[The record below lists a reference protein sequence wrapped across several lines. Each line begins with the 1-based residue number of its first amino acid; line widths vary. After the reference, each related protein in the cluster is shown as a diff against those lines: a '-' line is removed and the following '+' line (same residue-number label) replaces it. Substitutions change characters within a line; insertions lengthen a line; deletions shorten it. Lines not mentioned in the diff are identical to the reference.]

1 MRRWCP
7 RAWNRAVAGRSSGP
21 CSGEWI
27 WGLSATVLCIALAG
41 GLPVAGFARDVR
53 VEAALEEATKLHEAG
68 DSEGALGVLRKTT
81 ALIRKE
87 KGASDPDLLPI
98 LDMAGLI
105 LFEQE
110 KLAEAEGPLSKA
122 VALREPLL
130 SDRPGQFDVEQAST
144 LLLLGKLHASA
155 GRLDQ
160 MVDSLV
166 KAVVMFDS
174 ALGAEHERTLQ
185 ARGELVRAVDLFTQ
199 QLGPNHEATIK
210 ANEELAKVHEAL
222 GDYAAAVA
230 TLRARYDGEV
240 QHGGPGAGA
249 TLRAAAALGRV
260 LALEGKEDDA
270 IAVMTQAAEAA
281 EAARTTDAVALVEL
295 LRQIAEL
302 HADLEDYSPAEA
314 ALGRAHEID
323 ARADGGVGVEAAV
336 DDLLV
341 DRLAAL
347 QGDFDPAENGF
358 ARATARFQELAQ
370 AGDHRAGRGLR
381 LAGDACREAGLTNE
395 AAGFYK
401 AALEADERIVGPQ
414 DACTAEDQ
422 LGMGRCL
429 LASGDAEGARPL
441 LEQAAKTLRR
451 KLGPAHPSTLAA
463 MVALA
468 SATVKAGQA
477 DAAAEMVGRLIDR
490 RVPREGRRE
499 DEELARVVDGAAG
512 LLAAAG
518 RGKEAEKLRGDF
530 LRLRVRQ
537 FGEDHP
543 YVADTY
549 VNLANARQAAN
560 AWGDALAL
568 YRQGVERREAVL
580 GESHPDVAAALLPM
594 ARTHRALKQHAEAVA
609 LLRRALAI
617 WENAA
622 GPDHPVTLATV
633 KQLALAQLAAGD
645 RPAAVASMERLLAA
659 YEQDPETPPDD
670 VVKLLSKLAEL
681 KHALGEDDAARRHVR
696 RAAEIET
703 SLAGDATT
711 SDQASD
717 LAELA
722 RVQRMLGDEEA
733 AQANLQTARAIADQL
748 ADSQAKLQEIEAI
761 ASRPAAPQ
769 DRDRGNSDDAAA
781 TSVARPEAGDRA
793 SQAATLTTSRV
804 VEDAWK
810 AFTSGKPEQARAM
823 VEAALGKV
831 MSGGRGEEPIAADLL
846 MTLADMRDTPLDTTA
861 YEQYGR
867 ALAIREKHLGPEAA
881 PTLVAALRTVGML
894 LLADP
899 PAAERL
905 VETVGE
911 RLSGAEGDRPAVA
924 AAVRHAGRIAV
935 AVRNPAVAA
944 RLADMLVFVGDAAT
958 PAPLLEALEATA
970 DIARLPEG
978 ATAATSLRSR
988 LLLRGTNLV
997 KSGQPGFG
1005 RMAYHHGLAEQQA
1018 GRPSRA
1024 EEFFRKALAADEQ
1037 EHGEHHPLVA
1047 LDMLRLADLSRK
1059 TAATDP
1065 AAAEWL
1071 GKSRAASLEMPTK
1084 QAATW
1089 ADALRRLVELHDD
1102 RGEADDA
1109 LRIIKAAVDAAAAAN
1124 LGTSAQMAELLGERA
1139 RAHLARGDRQRASEI
1154 LSAAVGV
1161 ATAAAG
1167 GGSAEAVSLATR
1179 LERVRGRTA
1188 ATGPKV
1194 SEATA
1199 LSAAADDALAV
1210 GDLVAARERLV
1221 RLGKLV
1227 WKERGK
1233 DDPAVAAVALR
1244 LADLAIPCGDLAYAR
1259 TMLASVKNPGSP
1271 LQAAELQ
1278 LLAARLSLAMGD
1290 SAAAAAEFEVARESL
1305 AETIGTADVD
1315 DPTLAAQRVRLKL
1328 AAAEVQAALG
1338 DAAGARSEC
1347 RAIRSALAGQEV
1359 ESPLGLAVLSAE
1371 VERCL
1376 EDGDAAAA
1384 IAVANEAEQAARA
1397 AAAENGVLG
1406 IVAAAAARAEQ
1417 AAGMASWSDRG
1428 QAAVKL
1434 LEPVLAGMGRNT
1446 SNAAAIAAVH
1456 HLALVQAAAG
1466 DLDEAQRLSRMAL
1479 AAAERSLPATHAE
1492 RIATTVA
1499 AARVAAAAGKITEAE
1514 TLLTTAAAAAR
1525 DRCKGIERPT
1535 SPADREWE
1543 AVTVGA
1549 STTGPRT
1556 DG

>member
-1 MRRWCP
+1 M
-7 RAWNRAVAGRSSGP
+7 
-21 CSGEWI
+21 
-27 WGLSATVLCIALAG
+27 LCIGVAS
-41 GLPVAGFARDVR
+41 GLPATALARDVR
-53 VEAALEEATKLHEAG
+53 VEAALEEAAKLHEAG

-81 ALIRKE
+81 AVIRKE

-110 KLAEAEGPLSKA
+110 KLTEAEGPLSKA
-122 VALREPLL
+122 VTLREPLL
-130 SDRPGQFDVEQAST
+130 SDRPGQFEVEQAST

-199 QLGPNHEATIK
+199 QLGPDHEATIK
-210 ANEELAKVHEAL
+210 ANEELAKVHETL
-222 GDYAAAVA
+222 GDYTAAVA

-240 QHGGPGAGA
+240 QRGGPGAGE
-249 TLRAAAALGRV
+249 TLRAATALGRV

-281 EAARTTDAVALVEL
+281 EADRDADAVAVVEL
-295 LRQIAEL
+295 LRQLAEL

-314 ALGRAHEID
+314 ALDRAHEID
-323 ARADGGVGVEAAV
+323 AQTAGSDGVEAAF
-336 DDLLV
+336 DDLLME
-341 DRLAAL
+341 RMAAL
-347 QGDFDPAENGF
+347 RGDFDPAGDGF
-358 ARATARFQELAQ
+358 SRATARFQELSRE
-370 AGDHRAGRGLR
+370 GDHRAGRGLR

-395 AAGFYK
+395 AAGFYQT
-401 AALEADERIVGPQ
+401 ALEADERIMGPQ
-414 DACTAEDQ
+414 DAGTAEDQ
-422 LGMGRCL
+422 LGLGRCL
-429 LASGDAEGARPL
+429 LASGDAERARPL

-451 KLGPAHPSTLAA
+451 KLGPTHPSTLAA

-512 LLAAAG
+512 ILSAAG

-543 YVADTY
+543 YVADAY

-580 GESHPDVAAALLPM
+580 GASHPDVAAALLPM
-594 ARTHRALKQHAEAVA
+594 ARAHRALKQHAEAVDV
-609 LLRRALAI
+609 LRRALAI

-622 GPDHPVTLATV
+622 GPDHPVALATV
-633 KQLALAQLAAGD
+633 KQLALAQLTAGD

-681 KHALGEDDAARRHVR
+681 KHALGEEDAARRHVR
-696 RAAEIET
+696 RAVEIET

-733 AQANLQTARAIADQL
+733 AQANLQTARAIAAQL
-748 ADSQAKLQEIEAI
+748 ADSQAKLQQIEAI

-769 DRDRGNSDDAAA
+769 DRDRVDAADATA
-781 TSVARPEAGDRA
+781 TSVGPKGAGDLA
-793 SQAATLTTSRV
+793 AQAAAKTADRV

-810 AFTSGKPEQARAM
+810 AFAAGKPEQARAM

-846 MTLADMRDTPLDTTA
+846 IAQADMRDTPLDTTA
-861 YEQYGR
+861 YEQYAR
-867 ALAIREKHLGPEAA
+867 ALAIREKRLGPAAA
-881 PTLVAALRTVGML
+881 PTLVAALRTIGML

-905 VETVGE
+905 LDTVGD
-911 RLSGAEGDRPAVA
+911 RLSSAEGDRTAVA
-924 AAVRHAGRIAV
+924 AAVRHAGRIA
-935 AVRNPAVAA
+935 AAARNPAAAA
-944 RLADMLVFVGDAAT
+944 RLADMLVVVGDSAT
-958 PAPLLEALEATA
+958 PAPLIEALEATA

-978 ATAATSLRSR
+978 AAEAASLRSR

-1005 RMAYHHGLAEQQA
+1005 RVAYHHGLAEQQA

-1037 EHGEHHPLVA
+1037 EHGERHPLVA
-1047 LDMLRLADLSRK
+1047 LDMLRLADLGRK
-1059 TAATDP
+1059 AAATDS

-1071 GKSRAASLEMPTK
+1071 GKTRAVSVEMPTR
-1084 QAATW
+1084 QSATW

-1124 LGTSAQMAELLGERA
+1124 VGTSAQMAELLGERA
-1139 RAHLARGDRQRASEI
+1139 RAHLARGDRQRAGEI
-1154 LSAAVGV
+1154 LSAAVGL

-1167 GGSAEAVSLATR
+1167 GGSAEAVCLATR
-1179 LERVRGRTA
+1179 LERVRGRA
-1188 ATGPKV
+1188 AAAGPKP
-1194 SEATA
+1194 SEAEA

-1210 GDLVAARERLV
+1210 GDLAAARERLV

-1244 LADLAIPCGDLAYAR
+1244 LADLAMTCGDLAYAR
-1259 TMLASVKNPGSP
+1259 TMLASVKSPDGP
-1271 LQAAELQ
+1271 LQAAELR
-1278 LLAARLSLAMGD
+1278 LLEARLSLEMSD
-1290 SAAAAAEFEVARESL
+1290 SAAATAALEVARESL
-1305 AETIGTADVD
+1305 AETIDAADED
-1315 DPTLAAQRVRLKL
+1315 DPALAVRRGRLKL
-1328 AAAEVQAALG
+1328 AAAQVQSALG
-1338 DAAGARSEC
+1338 DAASARSAC
-1347 RAIRSALAGQEV
+1347 RAIRSALVGQDV
-1359 ESPLGLAVLSAE
+1359 ASPLGLAVLSAE

-1384 IAVANEAEQAARA
+1384 VAVANEAEQAARA
-1397 AAAENGVLG
+1397 AAAGNAVLG
-1406 IVAAAAARAEQ
+1406 IVTAAAARAEQ
-1417 AAGMASWSDRG
+1417 TAGMASWSDRG
-1428 QAAVKL
+1428 QTAAKL
-1434 LEPVLAGMGRNT
+1434 LEPVLAGMEPTT
-1446 SNAAAIAAVH
+1446 SNSAAIAAVH
-1456 HLALVQAAAG
+1456 QLAVVQAAAG
-1466 DLDEAQRLSRMAL
+1466 NRDEAQRLSRIAL
-1479 AAAERSLPATHAE
+1479 DAAERSLPPTHME
-1492 RIATTVA
+1492 RIAATVA
-1499 AARVAAAAGKITEAE
+1499 AARIAAAAGTIADAEA
-1514 TLLTTAAAAAR
+1514 LLATAAASAR
-1525 DRCKGIERPT
+1525 ERRKGIERPT
-1535 SPADREWE
+1535 PSADREWE
-1543 AVTVGA
+1543 AVTVGGSA
-1549 STTGPRT
+1549 HTLRT